1 MAIKGVSIK
10 SEREIDL
17 MRKAGKIVADVL
29 KLLGKYIKPG
39 ISAYE
44 LDKIAEDYILSQG
57 AKPAFKGYGFNKKNL
72 FPATLCVSIDN
83 EVVHGIPTKDKILR
97 EGQIV
102 SIDVG
107 VIVDGYY
114 GDAAKT
120 FAVGEV
126 NSEKKRLMEVTE
138 KALYIGIEQ
147 AVDGNRLFDIGYAI
161 QSYVESQGFS
171 VVRDLVGHGI
181 GKRLHEE
188 PPVPNFGQKGKGIR
202 LREGMT
208 LAIEPMVNAGTWQV
222 YFGSDGW
229 TVYTLDG
236 LPSAHFEH
244 TIVVRKGKPEILTL

>member
-1 MAIKGVSIK
+1 LAIKGVRIK
-10 SEREIDL
+10 SEKEIDL
-17 MRKAGKIVADVL
+17 MREVCKIVADTL
-29 KLLGKYIKPG
+29 RLLSKYIKPG

-44 LDKIAEDYILSQG
+44 LDKIAEDFILSQG
-57 AKPAFKGYGFNKKNL
+57 AKPAFKGYGFDKKNL
-72 FPATLCVSIDN
+72 YPATICVSIDN
-83 EVVHGIPTKDKILR
+83 EVVHGIPTSDKVLR

-107 VIVDGYY
+107 AYKNGFY

-120 FAVGEV
+120 FAVGNV
-126 NSEKKRLMEVTE
+126 NGEKRRLMEVTE

-161 QSYVESQGFS
+161 QNYVESQGFS

-188 PPVPNFGQKGKGIR
+188 PAVPNFGQKGKGIK

>member
-1 MAIKGVSIK
+1 LAIKGVSIK
-10 SEREIDL
+10 SEKEIDL
-17 MRKAGKIVADVL
+17 MREVCKIVADTL

-39 ISAYE
+39 VSAYE
-44 LDKIAEDYILSQG
+44 LDKIAEDFILSQG
-57 AKPAFKGYGFNKKNL
+57 ARPAFKGYGFDKKNL
-72 FPATLCVSIDN
+72 YPATICVSIDN
-83 EVVHGIPTKDKILR
+83 EVVHGIPTSDKVLR

-107 VIVDGYY
+107 AYKNGFY

-120 FAVGEV
+120 FAVGNV
-126 NSEKKRLMEVTE
+126 NGEKRRLMEVTE

-161 QSYVESQGFS
+161 QNYVESQGFS

-188 PPVPNFGQKGKGIR
+188 PAVPNFGQKGKGIK

>member
-10 SEREIDL
+10 SEKEIDL
-17 MRKAGKIVADVL
+17 MREAGRIVADVL

-44 LDKIAEDYILSQG
+44 LDKIAEDFILSQG
-57 AKPAFKGYGFNKKNL
+57 AKPAFKGYGFDKENL
-72 FPATLCVSIDN
+72 FPATICVSIDN
-83 EVVHGIPTKDKILR
+83 EVVHGIPTQSKILR

-107 VIVDGYY
+107 VVKNGYY
-114 GDAAKT
+114 ADAAKT
-120 FAVGEV
+120 FIVGQV
-126 NSEKKRLMEVTE
+126 NGDKKKLVEVTE
-138 KALYIGIEQ
+138 KALYVGIEQ
-147 AVDGNRLFDIGYAI
+147 AVEGNRLFDIGYAI
-161 QSYVESQGFS
+161 QSYVESNGFS

-188 PPVPNFGQKGKGIR
+188 PPVPNFGQKGKGIK

-208 LAIEPMVNAGTWQV
+208 LAIEPMVNTGTWHV

>member
-1 MAIKGVSIK
+1 MSIK

-17 MRKAGKIVADVL
+17 MREAGRIVADL
-29 KLLGKYIKPG
+29 LRLLGKYIKPG

-44 LDKIAEDYILSQG
+44 LDKIAEDFILSQG
-57 AKPAFKGYGFNKKNL
+57 AKPAFKGYGFDKKNL
-72 FPATLCVSIDN
+72 FPASICVSIDN
-83 EVVHGIPTKDKILR
+83 EVVHGIPSKEKVLK

-107 VIVDGYY
+107 VVKNGYY
-114 GDAAKT
+114 ADAAKT
-120 FAVGEV
+120 FAVGNV
-126 NSEKKRLMEVTE
+126 SDGKRKLMETTE
-138 KALYIGIEQ
+138 EALYIGIEQ
-147 AVDGNRLFDIGYAI
+147 AVEGNRLFDIGYAI
-161 QSYVESQGFS
+161 QTHVESQGFS

-181 GKRLHEE
+181 GKKLHEE
-188 PPVPNFGQKGKGIR
+188 PPVPNFGQKGKGMK

-208 LAIEPMVNAGTWQV
+208 LAIEPMVNVGTWQI

>member
-1 MAIKGVSIK
+1 MSIK
-10 SEREIDL
+10 SEKEIDL
-17 MRKAGKIVADVL
+17 MREVCKIVADTL
-29 KLLGKYIKPG
+29 RLLSKYIKPG

-44 LDKIAEDYILSQG
+44 LDKIAEDFILSQG
-57 AKPAFKGYGFNKKNL
+57 AKPAFKGYGFDKKNL
-72 FPATLCVSIDN
+72 YPATICVSIDN
-83 EVVHGIPTKDKILR
+83 EVVHGIPTSDKVLR

-107 VIVDGYY
+107 AYKNGFY

-120 FAVGEV
+120 FAVGNV
-126 NSEKKRLMEVTE
+126 NGEKRRLMEVTE

-147 AVDGNRLFDIGYAI
+147 AIDGNRLFDIGYAI
-161 QSYVESQGFS
+161 QNYVESQGFS

-188 PPVPNFGQKGKGIR
+188 PAVPNFGQKGKGIK

-229 TVYTLDG
+229 TFYTLDG

>member
-1 MAIKGVSIK
+1 LAIKGVSIK
-10 SEREIDL
+10 SEKEIDL
-17 MRKAGKIVADVL
+17 MREVCKIVADTL
-29 KLLGKYIKPG
+29 RLLSKHIKPG

-44 LDKIAEDYILSQG
+44 LDKIAEDFILSQG
-57 AKPAFKGYGFNKKNL
+57 AKPAFKGYGFDKKNL
-72 FPATLCVSIDN
+72 YPATICVSIDN
-83 EVVHGIPTKDKILR
+83 EVVHGIPTSDKVLR

-107 VIVDGYY
+107 AYKNGFY

-120 FAVGEV
+120 FAVGNV
-126 NSEKKRLMEVTE
+126 NGEKRRLMEVTE

-161 QSYVESQGFS
+161 QNYVESQGFS

-188 PPVPNFGQKGKGIR
+188 PAVPNFGQKGKGIK

>member
-1 MAIKGVSIK
+1 MSIK
-10 SEREIDL
+10 TEKEIDL
-17 MRKAGKIVADVL
+17 MREAGKIVADVL
-29 KLLGKYIKPG
+29 RLLGKYIKPG

-44 LDKIAEDYILSQG
+44 LDRIAEDFILSQG

-72 FPATLCVSIDN
+72 FPATICVSIDN
-83 EVVHGIPTKDKILR
+83 EVVHGIPTKDKILM

-107 VIVDGYY
+107 VIKDGYY

-120 FAVGEV
+120 FVVGEV
-126 NSEKKRLMEVTE
+126 NGEKKKLIEITE
-138 KALYIGIEQ
+138 KALYVGIEQ

-161 QSYVESQGFS
+161 QSYVESHGFS

-181 GKRLHEE
+181 GRKLHEE
-188 PPVPNFGQKGKGIR
+188 PAVPNFGQKGKGIK
-202 LREGMT
+202 LKEGMT

-222 YFGSDGW
+222 YFGNDGW

>member
-1 MAIKGVSIK
+1 M
-10 SEREIDL
+10 
-17 MRKAGKIVADVL
+17 
-29 KLLGKYIKPG
+29 
-39 ISAYE
+39 
-44 LDKIAEDYILSQG
+44 
-57 AKPAFKGYGFNKKNL
+57 
-72 FPATLCVSIDN
+72 
-83 EVVHGIPTKDKILR
+83 HGIPSRDKILR
-97 EGQIV
+97 EGQLV

-107 VIVDGYY
+107 VVKNGYY
-114 GDAAKT
+114 ADAAKT

-126 NSEKKRLMEVTE
+126 SDEKRRLMEMTE

-147 AVDGNRLFDIGYAI
+147 AVEGNRLFDIGYAI
-161 QSYVESQGFS
+161 QSYVESHGFS

-181 GKRLHEE
+181 GKKLHEE